1 MYNLEELNAGKT
13 CTICWLL
20 GEIGKQLKERMHFEL
35 DDKIDIVYNDGNSL
49 IIKHSNKK
57 YAIDSISAHAI
68 KVSF

>member
-1 MYNLEELNAGKT
+1 MYNLEQLKNGET

-20 GEIGKQLKERMHFEL
+20 GEIGKQLKERLHLEL
-35 DDKIDIVYNDGNSL
+35 DDQIDVLYNDGDSL

-57 YAIDSISAHAI
+57 YALDAISAHAI